1 MLANHSKFEER
12 LLWELT
18 VLGKKKK
25 KITSRI
31 FTVIMWSFNLQVEI
45 QPVKKDTLLVA
56 VGFIPN
62 RLSLSPPK

>member
-1 MLANHSKFEER
+1 MGVNSVR
-12 LLWELT
+12 
-18 VLGKKKK
+18 KKK

-31 FTVIMWSFNLQVEI
+31 FTVIMWGFNLQVEI